1 MRIPRLGSGAAA
13 PFPPVSEAMD
23 EPNGLLAWGG
33 GLEPERLLNAYR
45 HGIFPWYG
53 SGQPILWWSPD
64 PRCVIHPAGLHVS
77 RRLARRLRQRPF
89 RDTADRAFDE
99 VVLACARPRRG
110 ETETW
115 ITPDMARAYGRLHAL
130 GWAHSVEIWR
140 GEELVGGI
148 YGLSIG
154 GAFFGESMFSAE
166 RDASKFALVALC
178 RQLVAWGHTL
188 LDCQVTNP
196 HLLSLGAVEVPRPAF
211 IAALGEALLQD
222 TRRGAWT
229 DAYEPRL

>member
-1 MRIPRLGSGAAA
+1 MMIPRLGSGPAA
-13 PFPPVSEAMD
+13 PFPPVSEALD

-33 GLEPERLLNAYR
+33 GLEPERLLSAYR

-64 PRCVIHPAGLHVS
+64 PRCVIRPAELHVS

-89 RDTADRAFDE
+89 RDTADTAFAE
-99 VVLACARPRRG
+99 VVRACAAPRRD
-110 ETETW
+110 EPETW
-115 ITPDMARAYGRLHAL
+115 ITPDMAQAYRRLHEL

-140 GEELVGGI
+140 GEALVGGI
-148 YGLSIG
+148 YGISLG

-166 RDASKFALVALC
+166 TDASKFALVALC
-178 RQLVAWGHTL
+178 RQLVHWGHTL

-196 HLLSLGAVEVPRPAF
+196 HLLRLGAVEMARPAF
-211 IAALGEALLQD
+211 IGALGEALLLD
-222 TRRGAWT
+222 TRRGAWS
-229 DAYEPRL
+229 ARWEPRL